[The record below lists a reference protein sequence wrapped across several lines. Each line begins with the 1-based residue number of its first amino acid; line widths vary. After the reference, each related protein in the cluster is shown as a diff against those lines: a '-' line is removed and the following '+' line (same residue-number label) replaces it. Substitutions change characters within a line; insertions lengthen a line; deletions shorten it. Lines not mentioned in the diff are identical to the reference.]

1 MWVGVCVC
9 VGGVHPKARGAE
21 ARQSVFLHEG
31 SGPHHLLDVQCIAQD
46 AIGQAVPHG
55 GGIPANHEM
64 RYVVLDGDVRRRVIL
79 F

>member
-1 MWVGVCVC
+1 MCVRVGRVDR
-9 VGGVHPKARGAE
+9 KARGAE

-55 GGIPANHEM
+55 GGIPANHVM
-64 RYVVLDGDVRRRVIL
+64 RYVVPDGEVRRRVIL